1 MINTPESI
9 KEQLQSLLERNL
21 VDETFVEDVRDALLL
36 VDDDIDDEGV
46 YPIDV
51 DVPELFEGTLTALE
65 TLNIDMKKMRAG
77 TYYKQ

>member
-1 MINTPESI
+1 MINTTKSI
-9 KEQLQSLLERNL
+9 KEQLQSLLERGL
-21 VDETFVEDVRDALLL
+21 VDESFVEDVRDALLL
-36 VDDDIDDEGV
+36 VDDDEGV

-65 TLNIDMKKMRAG
+65 TLNIDVNKMRAG

>member
-1 MINTPESI
+1 MINTTKSI
-9 KEQLQSLLERNL
+9 KATLQSLLERGL

-51 DVPELFEGTLTALE
+51 DVPELFEGTLKALDE
-65 TLNIDMKKMRAG
+65 LDIDVNKMRMG
-77 TYYKQ
+77 EYNKQ

>member
-1 MINTPESI
+1 MINTLKSI
-9 KEQLQSLLERNL
+9 KEQLQSLLERGL

-36 VDDDIDDEGV
+36 VDDDVDDEGV

-51 DVPELFEGTLTALE
+51 DVPELFEGTLEALE
-65 TLNIDMKKMRAG
+65 SLDIDVKKMRAG